1 MHPTVR
7 RSCPRVSLLVALLFA
22 TACGGGYARMA
33 PPTPAEIPALEAHH
47 RRDPAD
53 AAVGLRLGAAYR
65 TANRVEEAVVV
76 LERVHAAFPSD
87 PGAVLYLGLTYEDL
101 ERYADAIAL
110 YERYIEIGRVEEVK
124 DDVRAR
130 IPMLRREQMRQAARN
145 ALARE
150 AELTGATPAARTV
163 AVFPFVYA
171 GTDGSLAPLSR
182 ALADMVT
189 TDLSQT
195 DRLSVLERAQVQAL
209 IDEMALTESGLV
221 DETTAARA
229 GHLLAAGTVVQGRVD
244 MPTDETV
251 RLEALAVPVGAEHLS
266 AEASAVAEDDLS
278 RLFDAEKALVLGLFD
293 EMNIELTEA
302 ERVAVNRR
310 PTESLQALLAYGRG
324 LQAMDA
330 GNFEAAAEAFETAAS
345 LDPGFAAATQRAQ
358 TASRAAQAAGTSTGA
373 IAEVA
378 HEEVPEPEAPE
389 GDFDD
394 MAGLTPDPGVR
405 DPGQE
410 ILDTEGGG
418 HAVLPSNPTGVTVT
432 IPRP

>member
-1 MHPTVR
+1 MHLLVR
-7 RSCPRVSLLVALLFA
+7 RSYCRAPMLLALLFS
-22 TACGGGYARMA
+22 TACAGGYTRVA
-33 PPTPAEIPALEAHH
+33 PPSAAEIPALEARY
-47 RRDPAD
+47 RRDAAD

-65 TANRVEEAVVV
+65 AAGRAEEAAVV
-76 LERVHAAFPSD
+76 LQRVQEAFPTD

-101 ERYADAIAL
+101 GRYAEAIAL
-110 YERYIEIGRVEEVK
+110 YERYVEVGRVEEVK
-124 DDVRAR
+124 EDVAAR
-130 IPMLRREQMRQAARN
+130 IPMLRREQMRAAARD

-150 AELTGATPAARTV
+150 AELTNAAPAPRTI
-163 AVFPFVYA
+163 AVFPFVFA

-209 IDEMALTESGLV
+209 IDEMALSESGLV
-221 DETTAARA
+221 DESTAARA

-244 MPTDETV
+244 MPTEESV
-251 RLEALAVPVGAEHLS
+251 RLEALAVPVTAAGVPDGAG
-266 AEASAVAEDDLS
+266 AVVEDELS

-293 EMNIELTEA
+293 DMGIELTDA

-330 GNFEAAAEAFETAAS
+330 GNFEAAAEAFETAAAI
-345 LDPGFAAATQRAQ
+345 DPGFAVATERAQ
-358 TASRAAQAAGTSTGA
+358 SASRAADAAGTSTEA

-378 HEEVPEPEAPE
+378 QEEVPEPEAPE
-389 GDFDD
+389 SDFDEVTI
-394 MAGLTPDPGVR
+394 LTPDPGGR
-405 DPGQE
+405 DAGSE
-410 ILDTEGGG
+410 ILGTENGGS
-418 HAVLPSNPTGVTVT
+418 VEPSNTGFTVN